1 MIVATYTQNIGS
13 PISLKKT
20 THIVQISHAWPCA
33 LGCNICFL
41 SQGEQSKLHGNKLE
55 KKKKKDLAL
64 PCFTFHPMSPC
75 CLLKC
80 FSFIFNLHN
89 KVKNNVKSS
98 IYCGSQL
105 WHQGSATWGKG
116 GGSLFF
122 LWDSHTA
129 QHLGVPREPLNATE
143 PHTAVANV
151 GNKQITLAKQKKGL
165 FFLTKISTQQKI

>member
-1 MIVATYTQNIGS
+1 M
-13 PISLKKT
+13 
-20 THIVQISHAWPCA
+20 QISHAWPCA

-122 LWDSHTA
+122 FVGLAHSTAPRGPKRAAKHHRTTHSRGKCGKQANHT
-129 QHLGVPREPLNATE
+129 GKTKEGFV
-143 PHTAVANV
+143 
-151 GNKQITLAKQKKGL
+151 
-165 FFLTKISTQQKI
+165 FLDKDLHAAENMIKND